1 MGLLEKPME
10 NYSPEEMRA
19 FVQEQRALR
28 ESRQSFKA
36 AVVAKQGGGTKKQE
50 PMNNRLFNEF

>member
-1 MGLLEKPME
+1 ME

-36 AVVAKQGGGTKKQE
+36 AVVAKQGGINKKQE